1 MKELTTSIQ
10 SWLDGVD
17 SRWKQL
23 PVKESR
29 RIVMYSFSGYLL
41 ITLAVIVQVVYQ
53 VSTSKSTMEIE
64 HITNPVKVKINKKIN
79 EPKTADDERE

>member
-10 SWLDGVD
+10 YWLDGVD

-23 PVKESR
+23 PARESR
-29 RIVMYSFSGYLL
+29 RIILYSFAGYLL